1 MNCVH
6 VGVERN
12 IRNAVANSLSC
23 RSTVTKEDNKMTY
36 DDLNKYIIHYL
47 EHDRTHSAIMLSG
60 PWGSGKSHYIK
71 HNLIPALKKS
81 NGEKD
86 RSIVVSLYGIQ
97 DTSEISK
104 EIYIELRSR
113 WISREARNTEMFQTG
128 KSTVYK
134 GLHRVGI

>member
-1 MNCVH
+1 
-6 VGVERN
+6 
-12 IRNAVANSLSC
+12 
-23 RSTVTKEDNKMTY
+23 MTY

-86 RSIVVSLYGIQ
+86 RSIVVSLYGFQEKQGIQ
-97 DTSEISK
+97 KCFKRGKVLSKQSSEGCPDS
-104 EIYIELRSR
+104 
-113 WISREARNTEMFQTG
+113 
-128 KSTVYK
+128 
-134 GLHRVGI
+134 

>member
-1 MNCVH
+1 
-6 VGVERN
+6 
-12 IRNAVANSLSC
+12 
-23 RSTVTKEDNKMTY
+23 MTY

-128 KSTVYK
+128 KSVVK
-134 GLHRVGI
+134 AIFRGLPGFLNFDIKISDEDLNNIYIRQ